1 MEILASST
9 MAQLRRHADFAGTL
23 ASGIC
28 LVHCLLTP
36 IVISFFPNIL
46 PWLPGDA
53 WFHRALAFGIL
64 LIGAAAFAPG
74 YKIHRRSLPLALVGA
89 GISLILLVAWYGDAL
104 SHAAELALNIPG
116 SMLLVTAHLLNR
128 SFCLSCAPCHTSG
141 ACHTLQK

>member
-1 MEILASST
+1 MEILASSA

-36 IVISFFPNIL
+36 IALSFFPNIL

-53 WFHRALAFGIL
+53 WFHRALALTIVL
-64 LIGAAAFAPG
+64 LGAAAFAPG
-74 YKIHRRSLPLALVGA
+74 YRIHRRRLPLAVVCA
-89 GISLILLVAWYGDAL
+89 GVSLILVVAWYGESL

-128 SFCLSCAPCHTSG
+128 SFCLSCAPCRTTG
-141 ACHTLQK
+141 TCHTLQK